1 MTTRR
6 TMKARRALAAAAI
19 TTGLVLSV
27 AGCGGGEGGDDAKK
41 GDDKNATASD
51 DGGGGDSPPSGGGSD
66 NKILAQV
73 KGGTN
78 GSITLTINSAV
89 RSEGG
94 FLTVSGKVRNDG
106 KSLAVVPGWQSDET
120 ELAENGLSMAGAK
133 ITDQKSKKRYLILR
147 DTEGRCLCTR
157 FQGGFPQGEAKEWFA
172 QFPAPPATTTK
183 VTFEVADLPPATI
196 EITNE

>member
-1 MTTRR
+1 MTIRR
-6 TMKARRALAAAAI
+6 TMKARGALAVAAI
-19 TTGLVLSV
+19 TTSLVLAV
-27 AGCGGGEGGDDAKK
+27 TGCGGGGDDDTKK
-41 GDDKNATASD
+41 GDDKNSTATTDSKD
-51 DGGGGDSPPSGGGSD
+51 SNSPPPGGDSTD
-66 NKILAQV
+66 TVLAQV
-73 KGGTN
+73 KGGAN
-78 GSITLTINSAV
+78 GNITLTITSAV
-89 RSEGG
+89 RSEHG
-94 FLTVSGKVRNDG
+94 FLTVNGTVRNDG

-133 ITDQKSKKRYLILR
+133 LTDQKNKKRYLILR

-157 FQGGFPQGEAKEWFA
+157 FTGGFPQGETKVWFA